1 MNKWVISFVVFTGF
15 ICFSSGGNTKN
26 KKETKEHVNIR
37 FNLGT
42 KHFIDK
48 HYSAPPKED
57 GIKTGDIATQI
68 VGSVGKKWFVNGDTE
83 AKAVRARNKIN
94 ENKEKIGL
102 TFTAKVQDWRW
113 DNDKRTWTKR
123 GNQENKAGISIMGI
137 WEDDGDFVS
146 MTWDTGYGK

>member
-1 MNKWVISFVVFTGF
+1 MG
-15 ICFSSGGNTKN
+15 TKN
-26 KKETKEHVNIR
+26 KKETKEYVNIR

-57 GIKTGDIATQI
+57 GTQTGQIATQI

-102 TFTAKVQDWRW
+102 TFSICKLRFRRHHQYADEGRP
-113 DNDKRTWTKR
+113 DKGFFAT
-123 GNQENKAGISIMGI
+123 SV
-137 WEDDGDFVS
+137 GD
-146 MTWDTGYGK
+146 YPRLH